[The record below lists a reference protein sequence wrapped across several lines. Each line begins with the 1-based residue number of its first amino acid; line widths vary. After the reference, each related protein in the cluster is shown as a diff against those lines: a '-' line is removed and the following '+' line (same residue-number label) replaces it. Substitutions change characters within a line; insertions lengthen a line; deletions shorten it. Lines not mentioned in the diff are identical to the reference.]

1 MTRFLVLLLT
11 LLFASGMIGARP
23 APAQTKATP
32 VFSSGPTGGAWIPM
46 AATVAET
53 VKKKFPEVNIHVEPG
68 AGLVNMEK
76 IITDKAD
83 LGWSMTSLVFDARS
97 GKGRWK
103 EKRTD
108 KLLYVASFYPN
119 VWHLA
124 VPADSGIKKITDLK
138 GKPVALPQR
147 ATISM
152 EHGWEI
158 LLSLQGMTLNDLG
171 ARSYGS
177 FTDNVELVKNRQ
189 AVAMGW
195 LVTVPAPFMLDLG
208 STQKL
213 RLIEVPEAVLESL
226 RKLNSGF
233 VRHVIPRGTYAAQ
246 GIQEDVVTFQ
256 TPLVLI
262 ASSKTPA
269 DVIYRVTRA
278 IIEGRENFANVTS
291 AMKGVSAQDMAQN
304 FGTPYHPGAEKY
316 YREAGLL
323 K

>member
-1 MTRFLVLLLT
+1 
-11 LLFASGMIGARP
+11 
-23 APAQTKATP
+23 
-32 VFSSGPTGGAWIPM
+32 M
-46 AATVAET
+46 AATVADT
-53 VKKKFPEVNIHVEPG
+53 VKKKFPEIDIQVEPG

-83 LGWSMTSLVFDARS
+83 LGWSMTSLLSEARS

-103 EKRTD
+103 DRRTD

-124 VPADSGIKKITDLK
+124 VPADSGITKLADLR

-152 EHGWEI
+152 EHGWEL
-158 LLSLQGMTLNDLG
+158 LLSLHGMTLADLG
-171 ARSYGS
+171 AKSYGS

-208 STQKL
+208 AAQRVQL
-213 RLIEVPEAVLESL
+213 VGVPEDILERL
-226 RKLNSGF
+226 RKLNTGL
-233 VRHVIPRGTYAAQ
+233 VRHVIPKGTYAAQ
-246 GIQEDVVTFQ
+246 GIQEDVVTYQ
-256 TPLVLI
+256 TPLVLVGSPN
-262 ASSKTPA
+262 APA
-269 DVIYRVTRA
+269 EVIYKATKA
-278 IIEGRENFANVTS
+278 IVEGRENFVNVTS
-291 AMKGVSAQDMAQN
+291 AMKGVSAKDMAQD
-304 FGTPYHPGAEKY
+304 FGVPYHPGAEKY
-316 YREAGLL
+316 YREVGLL